1 MKMEMTKDLRKSVE
15 KNGSMLKAY
24 RGQGGGGQ
32 GVAAG
37 GYVLL
42 GFGIF
47 LGLLALI
54 GSALAGLI
62 VFLIFGGPGLL
73 LVLLGRSKHKKR
85 MANYLEFYQQQTGY
99 TLEEL
104 QEADR
109 ELMGPDAVMIGCA
122 TDRSS
127 GTTEIVFI
135 VTEHYFLSA
144 WPVQGAYLR
153 KIEDIVAAFYSGS
166 IPGIGGCRQNLFL
179 ISRQEIRKE
188 GVKNPFD
195 GGQYEG
201 FENGILTRQKHCRE
215 VCNEA
220 LDELMDRAPGL
231 ITSQYIAVKGV
242 KYNLLSM
249 DNWKKDWEVI
259 LEGV

>member
-1 MKMEMTKDLRKSVE
+1 MKMEMTKGLRKSVT
-15 KNGSMLKAY
+15 KYGSILKAY
-24 RGQGGGGQ
+24 RAQGGGGQ
-32 GVAAG
+32 GAAAG

-42 GFGIF
+42 IFGIF
-47 LGLLALI
+47 LGLLAMI
-54 GSALAGLI
+54 GSVLAGMI

-73 LVLLGRSKHKKR
+73 LILLGQSKHKKR

-109 ELMGPDAVMIGCA
+109 ELMAPDAVMIGCA

-127 GTTEIVFI
+127 GTTEIVYI
-135 VTEHYFLSA
+135 ISKHYILSA

-153 KIEDIVAAFYSGS
+153 KIEDLVAAFYSGS

-179 ISRQEIRKE
+179 ISRQETQKE

-201 FENGILTRQKHCRE
+201 FENSLLTRQRHCRE
-215 VCNEA
+215 ICNEV
-220 LDELMDRAPGL
+220 LDELMERAPGL
-231 ITSQYIAVKGV
+231 ITSQHIAVKGV

-249 DNWKKDWEVI
+249 DNWKRDWAVI
-259 LEGV
+259 LGE